1 VSVKDRVYVVDFDSF
16 YKSTPPWDIGRPQ
29 KEFVQLEEVGEIV
42 GSVLDVGCG
51 TGENALF
58 LASQG
63 HAVWGIDFSPIA
75 IKNAR
80 SKAERHKLNINF
92 LIWDA
97 LDLHNLGKAFDT
109 IIDSGLFHVLSDTE
123 RPLFI
128 TNLAAV
134 LSPGGTYFMLCFSD
148 LEPGTYGPR
157 RVTQAEIRR
166 SFERPWRIN
175 YIKSAQ
181 KEARRHRNGIRA
193 WLSSIS
199 KE

>member
-1 VSVKDRVYVVDFDSF
+1 M
-16 YKSTPPWDIGRPQ
+16 
-29 KEFVQLEEVGEIV
+29 QLAEAGEIV

-63 HAVWGIDFSPIA
+63 HIVCGIDSSLIA
-75 IKNAR
+75 INNAQN
-80 SKAERHKLNINF
+80 KAERRKLNVNF
-92 LIWDA
+92 LLWDA
-97 LDLHNLGKAFDT
+97 LDLHNLGSTFDT

-123 RPLFI
+123 RTLFI

-157 RVTQAEIRR
+157 RVTQAEIRG

-181 KEARRHRNGIRA
+181 KEARHHPNGIRA

-199 KE
+199 KL

>member
-1 VSVKDRVYVVDFDSF
+1 MERIDLHSLGEAFDS
-16 YKSTPPWDIGRPQ
+16 
-29 KEFVQLEEVGEIV
+29 
-42 GSVLDVGCG
+42 
-51 TGENALF
+51 
-58 LASQG
+58 
-63 HAVWGIDFSPIA
+63 
-75 IKNAR
+75 
-80 SKAERHKLNINF
+80 
-92 LIWDA
+92 
-97 LDLHNLGKAFDT
+97 

-123 RPLFI
+123 CPLFI

-157 RVTQAEIRR
+157 RVTQAEIRG

-181 KEARRHRNGIRA
+181 KEARHRPNGIRA

>member
-1 VSVKDRVYVVDFDSF
+1 MNFNSF
-16 YKSTPPWDIGRPQ
+16 YEGAPPWDIGRPQ
-29 KEFVQLEEVGEIV
+29 KEFVKLEEAGEIV

-58 LASQG
+58 LASQE
-63 HAVWGIDFSPIA
+63 HTVWGIDFSPIA
-75 IKNAR
+75 IKNAQ
-80 SKAERHKLNINF
+80 SKAVQRKLNVNF
-92 LIWDA
+92 LLWGA

-109 IIDSGLFHVLSDTE
+109 VIDSGFFHVLSDTE
-123 RPLFI
+123 RPIFVA
-128 TNLAAV
+128 NLASV
-134 LSPGGTYFMLCFSD
+134 LYPGGTYFMLCFSD

-157 RVTQAEIRR
+157 RVTQAEIRA

-181 KEARRHRNGIRA
+181 KEARHHPNGIRA

-199 KE
+199 KA

>member
-1 VSVKDRVYVVDFDSF
+1 VKDQLCVVDFDSF
-16 YKSTPPWDIGRPQ
+16 YEGAPPWDIGRPQ
-29 KEFVQLEEVGEIV
+29 KEFVQLAEAGEIV

-63 HAVWGIDFSPIA
+63 HTVWGIDSSPIA
-75 IKNAR
+75 IKNAQ
-80 SKAERHKLNINF
+80 SKAERHKLNVNF
-92 LIWDA
+92 LLWDA
-97 LDLHNLGKAFDT
+97 LELHNLGSTFDT

-123 RPLFI
+123 RTFFI

-134 LSPGGTYFMLCFSD
+134 LSLGGTYFMLCFSD

-157 RVTQAEIRR
+157 RVTQAEIRD
-166 SFERPWRIN
+166 SFERQWRIN
-175 YIKSAQ
+175 YIKSAK
-181 KEARRHRNGIRA
+181 KEARHHPNGIRA

-199 KE
+199 KL

>member
-1 VSVKDRVYVVDFDSF
+1 MNFDSF
-16 YKSTPPWDIGRPQ
+16 YEGAPPWDIGRPQ
-29 KEFVQLEEVGEIV
+29 KEFVQLEEAGEIG

-63 HAVWGIDFSPIA
+63 HTVWGIDFSPIA
-75 IKNAR
+75 IKNAQ
-80 SKAERHKLNINF
+80 SKAAQRKLNVNF
-92 LIWDA
+92 LVRDA

-134 LSPGGTYFMLCFSD
+134 LYPGGTYFMLCFSD
-148 LEPGTYGPR
+148 LEPGTYAPR
-157 RVTQAEIRR
+157 RVTQAEIMG

-181 KEARRHRNGIRA
+181 KEARHHPNGIRA

-199 KE
+199 KA